1 MQFKSFSFG
10 LGLGIVFSSLL
21 FLFVSNINTNKNK
34 VETND
39 NNQINISNEEI
50 EERAKEMGMVYLN
63 ELPEKETVIEIT
75 SNDYLEENKEN
86 VLDDVKEADANENDS
101 INVITVT
108 IDRGSNATQVARKLY
123 EAGIVEDKD
132 AFNSYLIEKKK
143 TTALRS
149 GTYNIKKGLEFS
161 EIADILTK
169 NPDN

>member
-21 FLFVSNINTNKNK
+21 FLFVSNISTNKNK
-34 VETND
+34 IENNSN

-50 EERAKEMGMVYLN
+50 EKRAKEMGMIYLN
-63 ELPEKETVIEIT
+63 ELPEKDEVIETT
-75 SNDYLEENKEN
+75 SSIYLEENNEN
-86 VLDDVKEADANENDS
+86 VLNDVEETNANEDT
-101 INVITVT
+101 NVITVT

-169 NPDN
+169 NPNN

>member
-1 MQFKSFSFG
+1 
-10 LGLGIVFSSLL
+10 
-21 FLFVSNINTNKNK
+21 
-34 VETND
+34 
-39 NNQINISNEEI
+39 
-50 EERAKEMGMVYLN
+50 MGMVYLN
-63 ELPEKETVIEIT
+63 ELPEKDELIETT
-75 SNDYLEENKEN
+75 SDNYSEES
-86 VLDDVKEADANENDS
+86 NENILDEVEETYTNED
-101 INVITVT
+101 INVVTVT

-143 TTALRS
+143 TKALRS